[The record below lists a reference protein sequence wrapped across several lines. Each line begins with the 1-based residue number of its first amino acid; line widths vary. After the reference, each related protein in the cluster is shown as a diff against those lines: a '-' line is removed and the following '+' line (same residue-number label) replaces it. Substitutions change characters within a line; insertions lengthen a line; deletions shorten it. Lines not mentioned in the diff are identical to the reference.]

1 VKILLTSTSLLPAYG
16 GPAYSVSRLA
26 LALADAGAEIGLWA
40 SDQSATTT
48 PLLAARPGVRC
59 LVGDCAGAVAAFG
72 KPDVL
77 HDNGLWLRHNH
88 RLAVLAARAGIPR
101 VVSTRGM
108 LEPWALRH
116 KRAKKAAA
124 WWLYQ
129 RHDLRRAQLLHAT
142 AEQEAVNLE
151 KLGLSIPVRMI
162 PNGVDLPS
170 RDGNGEARA
179 RDAEPRTAL
188 FVGRIYPVKGLLMLV
203 EAWARVRPA
212 GWRLKI
218 AGPDEAG
225 HLAEIER
232 AVTSAGLRDVVSF
245 SGSLDDKAKSAAY
258 FAADLFVLPSRSE
271 SFAMVVAEALAHGL
285 PVLTTTATPW
295 GRLAERRCGWSVA
308 ATADGI
314 AQGLQQ
320 ATALDSTTLRNMG
333 GNGRAWV
340 AADFGWAAIADR
352 FLGAYEQIA
361 ERGRSG

>member
-1 VKILLTSTSLLPAYG
+1 MLTATSLLPAYG

-26 LALADAGAEIGLWA
+26 LALAHAGAEVGLWA

-48 PLLAARPGVRC
+48 PLLSARPGVRC
-59 LVGDCAGAVAAFG
+59 LVGGCAEAVAAFG

-88 RLAVLAARAGIPR
+88 GLAGLAARACVPR

-116 KRAKKAAA
+116 KCLKKAAA

-129 RHDLRRAQLLHAT
+129 RSDLRRAQLLHAT

-151 KLGLSIPVRMI
+151 KLGLGVPVRTV

-170 RDGNGEARA
+170 RDGGGAARA

-203 EAWARVRPA
+203 EAWARVRPE

-225 HLAEIER
+225 HRAAVER

-245 SGSLDDKAKSAAY
+245 SGPLDDEAKSAAY
-258 FAADLFVLPSRSE
+258 FAADLFVLPSHSE
-271 SFAMVVAEALAHGL
+271 SFAMVVVEALAHGL

-295 GRLAERRCGWSVA
+295 SRLAERGCGWSVA
-308 ATADGI
+308 ATADGV
-314 AQGLQQ
+314 ALGLRQ

-340 AADFGWAAIADR
+340 AADFGWAAVADR
-352 FLGAYEQIA
+352 FLGVYEQIA
-361 ERGRSG
+361 ARRRPS